1 MDHDDD
7 EPLPVDFHFYTTDTL
22 LHNAKSHMS
31 AERIPKDATR
41 SGTSC
46 SRAVLAR
53 AVAELQHQVQ
63 LYSGLL
69 SARK

>member
-22 LHNAKSHMS
+22 LHNAKPHMS

-46 SRAVLAR
+46 SRAVGESCSR
-53 AVAELQHQVQ
+53 ASAPGTALQWAPQR
-63 LYSGLL
+63 S
-69 SARK
+69 